1 MNIVEK
7 NIYFLNMKEL
17 RGLCEQYN
25 IPYEIY
31 MEKGTEQ
38 VKTGAYDRK
47 NILIERILNK
57 MNGKDSRKTLY
68 RSNVVE
74 LNPKTT
80 FKKTDLMKYGEYK
93 NGNSNI
99 LKLLKKL
106 TNGKFKFG
114 ALSCEL
120 IDKYWRNG
128 KAPTF
133 NTFAKKYLSKLNDDE
148 HPEWRYIQF
157 IREGGT
163 IKEWNKKR
171 NIVAKKV
178 IAIIKIKISD
188 NN

>member
-1 MNIVEK
+1 MN
-7 NIYFLNMKEL
+7 EL
-17 RGLCEQYN
+17 RVICNQYD

-31 MEKGTEQ
+31 MEKGSEQ
-38 VKTGAYDRK
+38 VKTGSYDRK
-47 NILIERILNK
+47 NIIIKRIIDK
-57 MNGKDSRKTLY
+57 INGKNSRKTLY
-68 RSNVVE
+68 RSAVIE
-74 LNPKTT
+74 LNPKKSFT
-80 FKKTDLMKYGEYK
+80 KNNLMKYGEYK

-133 NTFAKKYLSKLNDDE
+133 DAFAKKYLSKLNNNDK

-157 IREGGT
+157 IRDGGT
-163 IKEWNKKR
+163 IDEWNKKR
-171 NIVAKKV
+171 SIVAKKV
-178 IAIIKIKISD
+178 IGLIKNKISIK
-188 NN
+188 